1 MFYVTYSDEDVV
13 ISHNWEEL
21 RHFMWDYVGIVRTR
35 KRLERAEN
43 RVRLLQREI
52 QEYYSNYKISRDL
65 LELRNLAVVAELIIR
80 SAMLRKESRG
90 LHFTLDHPQ
99 LSAVAK
105 DTILV
110 PMNFW
115 GRILLLVK
123 IDHISESDWE
133 HLAALP

>member
-1 MFYVTYSDEDVV
+1 
-13 ISHNWEEL
+13 
-21 RHFMWDYVGIVRTR
+21 MWDYVGIVRTR

-110 PMNFW
+110 PMNFA
-115 GRILLLVK
+115 GQDIIVSK
-123 IDHISESDWE
+123 N
-133 HLAALP
+133 